1 MYRTFQFWWRSW
13 FGQQSAS
20 GRLSEPQFVV
30 GLSSA
35 QPAWPP
41 FAGCVPPLCWLP
53 TLPLPKVWLL
63 AAAATCKES
72 WATTV
77 LFARDFF
84 PMRLAWLVNWGTTS
98 TCWTWRLCS
107 SLLLWDACSRC
118 YWYFHIKIYSYSYW
132 NIFIEIYSYWNIF
145 IFIFQ
150 FQIYFSFSLQWGAPT
165 WIPAVFQPPKS
176 QSFPIRQALS
186 LVVSLWPIP
195 GQMLLVP
202 SLLSYSFYPFWLFAS
217 AQAGQGVCPIALDC
231 R

>member
-84 PMRLAWLVNWGTTS
+84 PMRLAWLVNWETTS
-98 TCWTWRLCS
+98 ISWTWRLCS

-118 YWYFHIKIYSYSYW
+118 YWYFHIQIYSYSYW
-132 NIFIEIYSYWNIF
+132 NIFIEIYSYS
-145 IFIFQ
+145 
-150 FQIYFSFSLQWGAPT
+150 YFNFKYISLSAYSEVLRPGFPQSSNHPSPRAFRSDKLSHWWFLCGLFLDKCCLCHHYCPT
-165 WIPAVFQPPKS
+165 PSIPS
-176 QSFPIRQALS
+176 
-186 LVVSLWPIP
+186 
-195 GQMLLVP
+195 GCLL
-202 SLLSYSFYPFWLFAS
+202 L
-217 AQAGQGVCPIALDC
+217 C
-231 R
+231 RPVKAFVRLH